1 MKETRICLW
10 CNKSFEV
17 DSDSSRIYCTEKCR
31 HVAGAR
37 RYYEAHHKNVKGEN
51 EMGKKV
57 VINTVKKADSEK
69 VVKSFI
75 SAEPKNENGLN
86 FVYDKLETLK
96 NKKEQLE
103 SDLKVIAEQVS
114 VLEKAYEILNC

>member
-37 RYYEAHHKNVKGEN
+37 RYYEAHRKNVKGEN
-51 EMGKKV
+51 NMGKKV
-57 VINTVKKADSEK
+57 VINTVGKADSEK